1 MSDADRSIAIR
12 DALAAVGAPVR
23 LLFFEQAIGCDAC
36 ASARRLLAELADIT
50 PRITVET
57 LNLILDKD
65 RAAQHGVDRVP
76 AVIVS
81 ASRCD
86 RIRFLGA
93 PTGYEL
99 RSLLEAIR
107 ISAAD
112 DSGLMTRSRAQLAKL
127 TTPVSL
133 QVFFTP
139 GCVYC
144 PQMVI
149 LAERLAVES
158 PLISATAIDATQYP
172 DLVQRFNVN
181 GVPKTVINDALE
193 IIGAASEDDV
203 VGAVLS
209 VAERR

>member
-1 MSDADRSIAIR
+1 M
-12 DALAAVGAPVR
+12 
-23 LLFFEQAIGCDAC
+23 
-36 ASARRLLAELADIT
+36 
-50 PRITVET
+50 

-86 RIRFLGA
+86 RIRFYGA

-107 ISAAD
+107 MTAAG
-112 DSGLMTRSRAQLAKL
+112 DSGPCRRSRAQLAKL

-158 PLISATAIDATQYP
+158 PLISADGHRCHPVSGSGSAY
-172 DLVQRFNVN
+172 NVN

-203 VGAVLS
+203 VGRSSAWRSEVIVDRRSSIVDRRSSIGCVVSLS
-209 VAERR
+209 